1 MKNSKKI
8 LTASKENYIKA
19 IHEIAKEKQAARVKD
34 ISKALN
40 IGASSVTEA
49 LGKLSEEGFVNY
61 EQYGVITLTKE
72 GLSLAEQLEQRN
84 KVICDFLSNVLL
96 IEEENLA
103 DSAKQ
108 IEHGIKG
115 NLLEKLVSF
124 FQFTQICPCK
134 EPKWLRG
141 YKAYSMNGN
150 KVNDKCSKCISHCKE
165 NNLTKPFS
173 DNSVNS
179 CCKSCD

>member
-1 MKNSKKI
+1 MKKNN

-19 IHEIAKEKQAARVKD
+19 IYKIVEEKQAARVKD
-34 ISKALN
+34 ISKFLN

-49 LGKLSEEGFVNY
+49 LGKLSDEGYVNY

-72 GLSLAEQLEQRN
+72 GKDTAIQLEERN
-84 KVICDFLSNVLL
+84 KVIRDFLSNVLL
-96 IEEENLA
+96 IENESLEN
-103 DSAKQ
+103 STKQ
-108 IEHGIKG
+108 IEYGIKG
-115 NLLEKLVSF
+115 DLLEKLVSF

-141 YKAYSMNGN
+141 YKAYSLNGN
-150 KVNDKCSKCISHCKE
+150 KVNDKCSKCISYCKE
-165 NNLTKPFS
+165 NNLTKPFP
-173 DNSVNS
+173 VNTGDS